1 LRGEDKLKKGILTEL
16 IKTAFAEDSADD
28 DITTKLLVDR
38 NIKGSAKIIAK
49 GKGVISGQECAKEV
63 FLFMDGSVTYSA
75 EVGDG
80 EYVRQGDIAA
90 VVEGRVSSIL
100 SAERI
105 ALNFLGHLSGVATL
119 TASFAEK
126 VKGSGITIL
135 DTRKTTPGLRFL
147 EKKAVLDGQG
157 ENHRANLGELILV
170 KENHISMAGGMA
182 NVLELL
188 GDKWLR
194 KAEIEVSSMDELVL
208 LLKTPPARI
217 MLDNFTPVMIQ
228 KAMKE
233 MEKCGE
239 EKPEIEVSGGI
250 TLENINDYLIGGVD
264 YISVG
269 SITSAAS
276 PLDLSLIIRG
286 MEV

>member
-1 LRGEDKLKKGILTEL
+1 MKKGILTEL
-16 IKTAFAEDSADD
+16 IKAAFAEDSADD

-75 EVGDG
+75 EMRDG
-80 EYVRQGDIAA
+80 EYVKRGDIAA

-126 VKGSGITIL
+126 AKGSGITIL

-170 KENHISMAGGMA
+170 KENHISMTGGMA
-182 NVLELL
+182 NIVELL

-217 MLDNFTPVMIQ
+217 MLDNFTPVMVER
-228 KAMKE
+228 AMRE

-239 EKPEIEVSGGI
+239 ERPETEVSGGI
-250 TLENINDYLIGGVD
+250 TLENINDYLISGVD

-269 SITSAAS
+269 SITSAAP